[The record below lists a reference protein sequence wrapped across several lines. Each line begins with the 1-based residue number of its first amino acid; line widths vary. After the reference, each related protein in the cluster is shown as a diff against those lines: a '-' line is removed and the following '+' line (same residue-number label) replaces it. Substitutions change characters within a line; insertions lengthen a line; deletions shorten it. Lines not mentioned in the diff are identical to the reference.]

1 MEKKRAGAAPQID
14 VLRKKYGAQAI
25 DNAARLHGEDFPAVV
40 AWADEIDPH
49 YAKLWLD
56 FTYGGM
62 FRRGVLDER
71 TRTLVVIG
79 QFVAMGEMDELPV
92 HIRSALA
99 AGATPREALEVILQV
114 SVYIGYP
121 KMIRATRLFRQV
133 LSELGRLGE
142 LEATQLPLEGAPRE
156 RSLEEARAQWKTP
169 EDQVARRDELVE
181 KYGWKR
187 LSPGLR
193 LQPTHH
199 VASAGRLD
207 RVDQHF
213 NSLWLA
219 FIYAGMY
226 SRGVLDDRTR
236 ILCVVGECFV
246 LGELHQAENH
256 IRNALSAGASPRE
269 VLEVILQSTIYAGMP
284 SFVRFIAILERALE
298 EAGRLHEIT
307 DTQLPLPDE
316 NHG

>member
-1 MEKKRAGAAPQID
+1 MEKKREGAAPQID
-14 VLRKKYGAQAI
+14 ALRKKYGAQAI
-25 DNAARLHGEDFPAVV
+25 DNAARLHGGDFPAVV

-79 QFVAMGEMDELPV
+79 QFVAMGEMDELSV

-99 AGATPREALEVILQV
+99 ASATPREALEVILQV

-121 KMIRATRLFRQV
+121 KMIRATRIFRQV
-133 LSELGRLGE
+133 LSALGRLDE

-156 RSLEEARAQWKTP
+156 RSLEEARARWKTP
-169 EDQVARRDELVE
+169 AEQVARRDELVK

-199 VASAGRLD
+199 VGSAGRLD

-213 NSLWLA
+213 NRLWLD

-246 LGELHQAENH
+246 LGEFHQAENH
-256 IRNALSAGASPRE
+256 IRNALGAGASPRE

-284 SFVRFIAILERALE
+284 SFVRFIAILGRALE
-298 EAGRLHEIT
+298 EEGRLHEIT
-307 DTQLPLPDE
+307 DTQLPLPEE